1 MWIERISLEGFGP
14 FVRSQTVE
22 FTAHDVN
29 LVLGPNE
36 AGKSLLVGGL
46 CAVLFGERPSATARL
61 RSWQA
66 TEGGRFRGTVQ
77 LRTRDGRALRLTRDF
92 ASETLTAA
100 EIRGET
106 EQLLFS
112 GRVTPG
118 TRRGSVV
125 QPYESLLTEI
135 LGFSSRTIFEQT
147 LCVRQTMLS
156 TVFAGE
162 LREIASG
169 SARANYIDVR
179 TRLLERCEEIT
190 RDRPPDSGQR
200 RLTHERALEQTVE
213 RRRQLDG
220 ELDQAERWA
229 QEMAELQAE
238 RDRMLQ
244 NIERTRQARDV
255 QLEQIDVADRYA
267 QTLDRYLA
275 ARSEHVEQLEQLR
288 TLRDTLRDAQR
299 VEQDLDRQY
308 GPLREV
314 GDDFLVTLGEIEALE
329 GEVDESGARVNRLA
343 ERLQEQ
349 RVRRRWLAC
358 GWFGSGAIVM
368 GVGLVLLLTQA
379 TAATFY
385 GVLGVGGLAC
395 VCGTAAFWW
404 TSRKVS
410 ILRTRREAAIEQRHS
425 VETRYGRL
433 MDRHGQIIGDRS
445 AEVVRK
451 EYREYRQKLNEHTQL
466 LAQAQ
471 VRVGEKDALRERVAE
486 LDASHAA
493 ARTQLDEM
501 RVEHPWVE
509 RWDDDRERVDS
520 FLEEAR
526 RTGDETEREV
536 DALEKR
542 LTETEKNLAVKVATA
557 TADPARLRDERESL
571 DSRIADLERERDA
584 LYLAWRVLDEC
595 IDEFSRTALTRVN
608 ERASQLF
615 ETFTDGRYT
624 RIHLTDRLE
633 PKVDS
638 ASRTE
643 ISPEELSTG
652 ACDQMYL
659 AIRIAFAEML
669 AGREGLP
676 IILDDP
682 FANFDAGRLHNALR
696 TLELIAKDR
705 QVILLTHDY
714 RVGRIGKVA
723 AQLGQ
728 KDRRDKT

>member
-1 MWIERISLEGFGP
+1 MWIERISLEGFGA
-14 FVRSQTVE
+14 FARLQTVE

-36 AGKSLLVGGL
+36 SGKSTLVSGL
-46 CAVLFGERPSATARL
+46 CAVLFGERPSATIRL

-66 TEGGRFRGTVQ
+66 TEDARFRGTVQ

-100 EIRGET
+100 DVSGDT

-147 LCVRQTMLS
+147 LCVHQTLLS

-169 SARANYIDVR
+169 SARADYVDVR
-179 TRLLERCEEIT
+179 TRLLDRCEEIT
-190 RDRPPDSGQR
+190 RDRPPGSAQR
-200 RLTHERALEQTVE
+200 RLTHERVLEQAVE
-213 RRRQLDG
+213 RRRHIEG
-220 ELDQAERWA
+220 EITEAERQA
-229 QEMAELQAE
+229 NEMAELLAE
-238 RDRMLQ
+238 RDGMSQ
-244 NIERTRQARDV
+244 TIERSRQARDA
-255 QLEQIDVADRYA
+255 QLEQINIADRYA

-275 ARSEHVEQLEQLR
+275 ARDEHAEQLQQLR
-288 TLRDTLRDAQR
+288 TLSETLRKAR
-299 VEQDLDRQY
+299 SVERDLDREY
-308 GPLREV
+308 GPFREV
-314 GDDFLVTLGEIEALE
+314 GDEFLIALGEFEALE
-329 GEVDESGARVNRLA
+329 HEVDESGARVTRLT
-343 ERLQEQ
+343 ERLHEQ
-349 RVRRRWLAC
+349 RARRRWLAL
-358 GWFGSGAIVM
+358 GWFGSGVLV
-368 GVGLVLLLTQA
+368 VGIGLMLMLTQMS
-379 TAATFY
+379 AATFY

-395 VCGTAAFWW
+395 MCGTAAFWW
-404 TSRKVS
+404 TSRKVGA
-410 ILRTRREAAIEQRHS
+410 LRARRDAAIEQRHS
-425 VETRYGRL
+425 VQTRYRRL
-433 MDRHGQIIGDRS
+433 MDKYGRIFGDRS
-445 AEVVRK
+445 AEVVQAEYH
-451 EYREYRQKLNEHTQL
+451 EYREKLNKHTRL

-471 VRVGEKDALRERVAE
+471 VGVGEKEALRERVAQ
-486 LDASHAA
+486 LDAGHAA
-493 ARTQLDEM
+493 ARTQLDQF
-501 RVEHPWVE
+501 RQEHPWVGQ
-509 RWDDDRERVDS
+509 WGDDRKAVDA

-526 RTGDETEREV
+526 RTGDQTGREIS
-536 DALEKR
+536 ALEER
-542 LTETEKNLAVKVATA
+542 LTETEKNLAVKMATA
-557 TADPARLRDERESL
+557 TADPAQLRDERDNL
-571 DSRIADLERERDA
+571 NRRIADLERERDA

-595 IDEFSRTALTRVN
+595 IEEFSRTALTRVN

-624 RIHLTDRLE
+624 RVHLTDRLE

-638 ASRTE
+638 PIRAE
-643 ISPEELSTG
+643 IIPEELSTG
-652 ACDQMYL
+652 ACDQLYL
-659 AIRIAFAEML
+659 ALRIAFAEML

-682 FANFDAGRLHNALR
+682 FANFDSARLQNALH

-723 AQLGQ
+723 AQLGHAE
-728 KDRRDKT
+728 RHGKT